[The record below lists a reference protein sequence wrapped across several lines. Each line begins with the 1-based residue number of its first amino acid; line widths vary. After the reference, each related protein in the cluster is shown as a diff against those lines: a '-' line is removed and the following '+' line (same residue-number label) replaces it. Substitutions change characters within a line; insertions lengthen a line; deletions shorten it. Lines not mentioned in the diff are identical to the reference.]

1 MDNSVMFN
9 RLKPTPPQQFHYPNS
24 VFADGQ
30 PGIRIDYIL
39 LPIRQLMD
47 IEGGPRLSCHE
58 SFWVTVDE
66 DTDSEFSCVHA

>member
-1 MDNSVMFN
+1 MMVN

-30 PGIRIDYIL
+30 PGIWIDDIL
-39 LPIRQLMD
+39 LSICQLMD
-47 IEGGPRLSCHE
+47 IEEGPRLSCHE

-66 DTDSEFSCVHA
+66 DVDSEFSCVHA